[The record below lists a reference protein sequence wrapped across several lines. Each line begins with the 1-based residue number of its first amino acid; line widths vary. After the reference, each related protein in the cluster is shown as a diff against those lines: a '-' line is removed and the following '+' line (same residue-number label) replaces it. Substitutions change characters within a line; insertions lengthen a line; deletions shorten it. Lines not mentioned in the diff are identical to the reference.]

1 MDISA
6 NVNIRNKIKFYLNWS
21 FYFIFVLVAY
31 VNQKRTRRY
40 VELNKCHHITYTLF
54 QRNHWNHLSFKTCI
68 CLIMPSSSISL
79 LSYYHHKDNKRMV
92 CLWCSNSVP
101 YKRKSVSFTVRGF
114 CPLFSLWFDRL
125 TEHNF
130 YSCLFMRQF
139 PLTWIHCAALSCAI
153 NSSKRDAPL

>member
-1 MDISA
+1 MLVDISA

-114 CPLFSLWFDRL
+114 LSPLLPLIWSLNWAQL
-125 TEHNF
+125 
-130 YSCLFMRQF
+130 LFVF
-139 PLTWIHCAALSCAI
+139 IHAAVPLDLDSLCCIELRHKLI
-153 NSSKRDAPL
+153 